1 MFSLRSLRHTA
12 AALTIVAIAASVFI
26 LPASA
31 VDPTPTSGAAQLNT
45 PAPPY
50 PNGPAP
56 SEFPVTANGAAGRL
70 NFAVSPIQIETDF
83 ATKTGNFR
91 VDNHSQFETIF
102 TVVCYTYT
110 LTDTGITQMIPDPT
124 NIAGWFQFT
133 QPTFILEAGTGTTVP
148 FTVTIPPDAAPGD
161 HFVGVQITGQA
172 TDKAVA
178 SMGTSNGFIMRTPAA
193 VQVIIIDRVP
203 GQLTSK
209 ITASLNVQPFSF
221 VTGGSFDFVTRLHDD
236 GNTAVLLSGG
246 SAANNYADRNTPTIT
261 LTGGIPFL
269 NSNKTIYAVNT
280 DGSPADFRLLPGT
293 GRNQVISWT
302 DIPIIAHYDYTFTLP
317 GSVADNRQAV
327 TIHGSFWVVNVI
339 FLAIAIVVL
348 FILIA
353 LIAFWRWQGRHNRAG
368 KATKLAVA
376 ATARRHE
383 MQREKVKRE
392 EAKNAPP
399 PSGDDAPKPKPKQPA
414 VSKSTTASKPKPTA
428 TPTSAVT
435 PTYTPKPTV
444 APAPR
449 PPDGP
454 EATVRSVPP
463 TKRQRPSK

>member
-1 MFSLRSLRHTA
+1 MFSLHSLRHTA
-12 AALTIVAIAASVFI
+12 AALTIITIAASVLI
-26 LPASA
+26 LPVSA
-31 VDPTPTSGAAQLNT
+31 VDPTPAPTPGTAQLGT

-56 SEFPVTANGAAGRL
+56 SEFPVPANGTPGRL
-70 NFAVSPIQIETDF
+70 NFAISPLQIETDF

-110 LTDTGITQMIPDPT
+110 LTDTGITQIIPDPT

-178 SMGTSNGFIMRTPAA
+178 SMGASGGFQMRTPAA
-193 VQVIIIDRVP
+193 VQVLIIDRVP

-246 SAANNYADRNTPTIT
+246 SPANNYTDRNTPTIT

-269 NSNKTIYAVNT
+269 NSDKTIYAINN
-280 DGSPADFRLLPGT
+280 DRSPADFRLLPGT
-293 GRNQVISWT
+293 GRNQVLSWT
-302 DIPIIAHYDYTFTLP
+302 DIPIIAHYDYAFTLP

-339 FLAIAIVVL
+339 ELAIAIVVL

-353 LIAFWRWQGRHNRAG
+353 LIAFWRCQGRHNRAG

-383 MQREKVKRE
+383 MQREKAKRE
-392 EAKNAPP
+392 EAQSAPP
-399 PSGDDAPKPKPKQPA
+399 PSGDAAPKSRPK
-414 VSKSTTASKPKPTA
+414 
-428 TPTSAVT
+428 
-435 PTYTPKPTV
+435 PKPTV
-444 APAPR
+444 AQKPTVAPSPR
-449 PPDGP
+449 PPDSIG
-454 EATVRSVPP
+454 ATVGSTPP
-463 TKRQRPSK
+463 TKRQRQRPPK